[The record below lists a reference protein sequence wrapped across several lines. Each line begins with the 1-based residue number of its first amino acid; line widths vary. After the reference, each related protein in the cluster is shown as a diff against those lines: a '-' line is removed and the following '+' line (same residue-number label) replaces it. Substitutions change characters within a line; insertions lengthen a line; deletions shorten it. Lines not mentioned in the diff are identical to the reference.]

1 MISASNARAPAARST
16 TLPTRAVAFRLGMPF
31 YVFNFADEFREKVI
45 GEFLSEYERGRTP
58 NPCITCNRCLKF
70 ERFLRR
76 ARELECE
83 KNGDRPLRPH

>member
-1 MISASNARAPAARST
+1 M
-16 TLPTRAVAFRLGMPF
+16 AFRLGMPF